1 MKRVLLTVALCVAAS
16 ASFAQKKVVNEA
28 QSIAKGSNADFGEA
42 RTLIKGALENPE
54 TKDDAKT
61 WYVAGFIEDQ
71 QFNAERAKQILGQQP
86 NEPVMYEALYGILPY
101 FQKAYELDQLPN
113 EKGKVKPKYT
123 KDIKSILS
131 ANHVYLFN
139 GGAYYFDKQEYKK
152 AYDFFNQYVEI
163 SELPMFAGTQTAEKD
178 STFMTVQFYAA
189 AAASLAK
196 DSRLAIAALERAKNT
211 PYRQYDVYQYL
222 CYEYGEARTAQDSVM
237 LEKTFEEGMQ
247 VFPDSAFF
255 LNNLINTY
263 IYSNRNEKALEMLN
277 VAIQKNPN
285 DANLYNVMGRV
296 YETGLKDYANAEK
309 NFQIALEK
317 DPNLTDALSNIGRIY
332 YNQGVNKLSEANM
345 INDSKKYQEEL
356 SMAKDLFKKALP
368 YYKKAH
374 EAEPEKMDNMIAL
387 RGIYYNL
394 NMGPELEAI
403 EAEII
408 YIIIDIIN
416 PAIFLTASENTI

>member
-356 SMAKDLFKKALP
+356 GMAKDLFKKALP

-403 EAEII
+403 EAEI
-408 YIIIDIIN
+408 N
-416 PAIFLTASENTI
+416 K

>member
-394 NMGPELEAI
+394 NMGPDLEAI
-403 EAEII
+403 EAEM
-408 YIIIDIIN
+408 N
-416 PAIFLTASENTI
+416 K

>member
-71 QFNAERAKQILGQQP
+71 QFNTERAKQILGQQP

-211 PYRQYDVYQYL
+211 PYRQYEVYQYL

-356 SMAKDLFKKALP
+356 GMAKDLFKKALP

-403 EAEII
+403 EAEM
-408 YIIIDIIN
+408 N
-416 PAIFLTASENTI
+416 K

>member
-374 EAEPEKMDNMIAL
+374 EA
-387 RGIYYNL
+387 
-394 NMGPELEAI
+394 
-403 EAEII
+403 
-408 YIIIDIIN
+408 
-416 PAIFLTASENTI
+416 

>member
-1 MKRVLLTVALCVAAS
+1 MKRVLLTVALCVVAS

-131 ANHVYLFN
+131 ANHIYLFN

-403 EAEII
+403 EAEM
-408 YIIIDIIN
+408 N
-416 PAIFLTASENTI
+416 K

>member
-196 DSRLAIAALERAKNT
+196 IPDWLLPLWNVLKILLIVNMMFISIFATNTERQELL
-211 PYRQYDVYQYL
+211 RILL
-222 CYEYGEARTAQDSVM
+222 CW
-237 LEKTFEEGMQ
+237 K
-247 VFPDSAFF
+247 
-255 LNNLINTY
+255 
-263 IYSNRNEKALEMLN
+263 KH
-277 VAIQKNPN
+277 
-285 DANLYNVMGRV
+285 
-296 YETGLKDYANAEK
+296 
-309 NFQIALEK
+309 
-317 DPNLTDALSNIGRIY
+317 
-332 YNQGVNKLSEANM
+332 
-345 INDSKKYQEEL
+345 SKKACRF
-356 SMAKDLFKKALP
+356 SRF
-368 YYKKAH
+368 
-374 EAEPEKMDNMIAL
+374 
-387 RGIYYNL
+387 GIL
-394 NMGPELEAI
+394 LE
-403 EAEII
+403 
-408 YIIIDIIN
+408 
-416 PAIFLTASENTI
+416 

>member
-16 ASFAQKKVVNEA
+16 ASFAQKKAVSEA
-28 QSIAKGSNADFGEA
+28 QSIAKSSNADFGEA
-42 RTLIKGALENPE
+42 KTLIKGALENPE

-113 EKGKVKPKYT
+113 EKGKVKPKYS

-196 DSRLAIAALERAKNT
+196 DSKLAIAALERAKKT
-211 PYRQYDVYQYL
+211 PYRQNDVYQYL
-222 CYEYGEARTAQDSVM
+222 CYEYGEARTPEDSLM
-237 LEKTFEEGMQ
+237 LEKTLEEGLQ
-247 VFPDSAFF
+247 VFPDSSFY
-255 LNNLINTY
+255 LNNLINIY
-263 IYSNRNEKALEMLN
+263 IYSNRNEKALELLN
-277 VAIQKNPN
+277 IAIQKSPN

-296 YETGLKDYANAEK
+296 YETGLKDNVNAEK
-309 NFQIALEK
+309 YFKLALEK
-317 DPNLTDALSNIGRIY
+317 DPDLTDALSNIGRIY

-356 SMAKDLFKKALP
+356 GHAKELFKQALP

-403 EAEII
+403 EAEM
-408 YIIIDIIN
+408 N
-416 PAIFLTASENTI
+416 K

>member
-16 ASFAQKKVVNEA
+16 ASFAQKKVVSEA

-163 SELPMFAGTQTAEKD
+163 SELPMFEGTQTAEKD

-196 DSRLAIAALERAKNT
+196 DSRLAISALERAKNT

-277 VAIQKNPN
+277 VALQKNPN

-356 SMAKDLFKKALP
+356 GMAKDLFKKALP

-403 EAEII
+403 EAEM
-408 YIIIDIIN
+408 N
-416 PAIFLTASENTI
+416 K

>member
-16 ASFAQKKVVNEA
+16 ASFAQKKVVSEA

-163 SELPMFAGTQTAEKD
+163 SELPMFEGTQTAEKD

-196 DSRLAIAALERAKNT
+196 DSRLAISALERAKNT

-356 SMAKDLFKKALP
+356 GMAKDSFKKALP

-403 EAEII
+403 EAEM
-408 YIIIDIIN
+408 N
-416 PAIFLTASENTI
+416 K

>member
-356 SMAKDLFKKALP
+356 GMAKDLFKKALP
-368 YYKKAH
+368 YYRKAH

-403 EAEII
+403 EAEM
-408 YIIIDIIN
+408 N
-416 PAIFLTASENTI
+416 K

>member
-16 ASFAQKKVVNEA
+16 SSFAQKKVVNEA

-196 DSRLAIAALERAKNT
+196 DSRLAISALERAKNT

-356 SMAKDLFKKALP
+356 GMAKDLFKKALP

-403 EAEII
+403 EAEM
-408 YIIIDIIN
+408 N
-416 PAIFLTASENTI
+416 K

>member
-42 RTLIKGALENPE
+42 RTLIKGALEKPE

-403 EAEII
+403 EAEM
-408 YIIIDIIN
+408 N
-416 PAIFLTASENTI
+416 K

>member
-71 QFNAERAKQILGQQP
+71 QFNTERAKQILGQQP

-237 LEKTFEEGMQ
+237 LEKTFDEGMQ

-356 SMAKDLFKKALP
+356 GMAKDLFKKALP

-403 EAEII
+403 EAEM
-408 YIIIDIIN
+408 N
-416 PAIFLTASENTI
+416 K

>member
-374 EAEPEKMDNMIAL
+374 EAEPEKMDNMVAL

-403 EAEII
+403 EAEM
-408 YIIIDIIN
+408 N
-416 PAIFLTASENTI
+416 K

>member
-263 IYSNRNEKALEMLN
+263 IYSNRIEKALEMLN

-403 EAEII
+403 EAEM
-408 YIIIDIIN
+408 N
-416 PAIFLTASENTI
+416 K

>member
-139 GGAYYFDKQEYKK
+139 CGAYYFDKQEYKK

-403 EAEII
+403 EAEM
-408 YIIIDIIN
+408 N
-416 PAIFLTASENTI
+416 K

>member
-196 DSRLAIAALERAKNT
+196 DSTLAIAALERAKNT

-356 SMAKDLFKKALP
+356 GMAKDLFKKALP

-403 EAEII
+403 EAEM
-408 YIIIDIIN
+408 N
-416 PAIFLTASENTI
+416 K

>member
-356 SMAKDLFKKALP
+356 SMVKDLFKKALP

-403 EAEII
+403 EAEM
-408 YIIIDIIN
+408 N
-416 PAIFLTASENTI
+416 K

>member
-113 EKGKVKPKYT
+113 EKGKVKPKYP

-403 EAEII
+403 EAEM
-408 YIIIDIIN
+408 N
-416 PAIFLTASENTI
+416 K

>member
-309 NFQIALEK
+309 NFQIDLEK

-356 SMAKDLFKKALP
+356 GMAKDLFKKALP

-403 EAEII
+403 EAEM
-408 YIIIDIIN
+408 N
-416 PAIFLTASENTI
+416 K

>member
-296 YETGLKDYANAEK
+296 YETGLIDYANAEK

-403 EAEII
+403 EAEM
-408 YIIIDIIN
+408 N
-416 PAIFLTASENTI
+416 K

>member
-222 CYEYGEARTAQDSVM
+222 CYEYGEARTAQDYVM
-237 LEKTFEEGMQ
+237 LEKTFEDGMQ

-309 NFQIALEK
+309 NFQIA
-317 DPNLTDALSNIGRIY
+317 GRIY

-403 EAEII
+403 EAEM
-408 YIIIDIIN
+408 N
-416 PAIFLTASENTI
+416 K

>member
-356 SMAKDLFKKALP
+356 SMAQDLFKKALP

-403 EAEII
+403 EAEM
-408 YIIIDIIN
+408 N
-416 PAIFLTASENTI
+416 K

>member
-345 INDSKKYQEEL
+345 LNDSKKYQEEL

-403 EAEII
+403 EAEM
-408 YIIIDIIN
+408 N
-416 PAIFLTASENTI
+416 K